1 MPAAR
6 ITLAELSA
14 ATLADAECVVA
25 VDPDVPAYY
34 TQVWT
39 LSDATDA
46 KTVEV
51 VINSDDP
58 DHLPRLKQLVEE
70 IKGPLVESLFKFDE

>member
-1 MPAAR
+1 MPAR
-6 ITLAELSA
+6 IKLADVSA
-14 ATLADAECVVA
+14 TTLADAECVVA

-39 LSDATDA
+39 LTDA
-46 KTVEV
+46 SGDKAVEV
-51 VINSDDP
+51 EINSDDP
-58 DHLPRLKQLVEE
+58 DHLPRLKQLVED